1 MALSKTKKMSIAYWV
16 TTLFFIV
23 PLGASGVAT
32 FSKAPM
38 MVENY
43 TNLHLPLYLMTII
56 GLAKMLGALAILQPK
71 FKRIKQWA
79 YAGFVI
85 NLIGASMSH
94 LLNGDP
100 IAQAVPPLVLMG
112 FVLAS
117 NELWHRKQAALTV

>member
-1 MALSKTKKMSIAYWV
+1 MALSTTKKLSIAYWV
-16 TTLFFIV
+16 TTLLFII
-23 PLGASGVAT
+23 PLGASGAAT
-32 FSKAPM
+32 FFKVPQ

-56 GLAKMLGALAILQPK
+56 GLAKMLGVVAVLQPK

-100 IAQAVPPLVLMG
+100 VAQAVPPLVLMG